1 MNKAANDSLT
11 LTLAKPGPIGGNFAP
26 GVDCGI
32 VEPLQQYRL
41 FSGAVKQEKKCLAP
55 SVGVADDE
63 AGRAAGGSYWIAVS
77 QVDVAVESGG
87 VGVFSLPL
95 GELGYAQTHRI
106 HRCPLRSLCECRVG

>member
-11 LTLAKPGPIGGNFAP
+11 LTLTKPGPIGGNFAP
-26 GVDCGI
+26 GLDCGI

-63 AGRAAGGSYWIAVS
+63 AGRGGGQLLDRCVAG
-77 QVDVAVESGG
+77 
-87 VGVFSLPL
+87 
-95 GELGYAQTHRI
+95 
-106 HRCPLRSLCECRVG
+106 